1 MAFHSLKVAYRLPR
15 PEFNNEEFHSL
26 TAISPI
32 LVDLTL
38 DQEGLLWSNHGN
50 ERKREEYS
58 GELRFAT
65 HFAPEYMGGYGRGR
79 AEFCATLVN
88 GVVQSLRVNEI
99 VRPYIG

>member
-1 MAFHSLKVAYRLPR
+1 MAFHYLKVTYRLPR

-26 TAISPI
+26 TSISPTP
-32 LVDLTL
+32 VELTL
-38 DQEGLLWSNHGN
+38 DQEGVLWSTNGE

-58 GELRFAT
+58 GELRFAA

-79 AEFCATLVN
+79 AEFSAILID

-99 VRPYIG
+99 VRPYVG